1 MRTLLSSGNVFLLY
15 VFKSISKTEHKILFK
30 LKQYDGKH
38 ISCGFSETKKGVTM
52 FVFEVLFAAKVQNRA
67 SKHKM
72 AEED

>member
-52 FVFEVLFAAKVQNRA
+52 FVFEALFAKVQNRA
-67 SKHKM
+67 SKH
-72 AEED
+72 AITEED